1 MWGEERPTLLK
12 RPKERLAVFRDRS
25 FGSCHLRLSSAMKSS
40 TFRSRHLISA
50 LCVVVLT
57 LLSSLQAHA
66 QTTYEK
72 EQASG
77 EMYDE
82 AYEVLMKMDVLGD
95 SLYSVKL
102 SDALAEAQVRYDTE
116 KQQAEIKAT
125 RTQRNLFIALA
136 VTAGVALVVA
146 VWFFAYRIRRKEEIA
161 QERIKTLEKE
171 KEVMS
176 LQSML
181 YAQEEERQR
190 IARDLH
196 DSIGALLSA
205 TKLHITNIVAEVQ
218 KLEELEFLRSTEE
231 ALDRANSEVRRV
243 AHDMMPGVL
252 MKLGLMEGIED
263 FFDRVRASSNLKI
276 TFDYKEPTERLDT
289 KKEVMIYRIIQELVN
304 NTIKHAEASEILLT
318 IRDQGDQWIMNYV
331 DDGKGFDVSKID
343 DATSFGLSGLRSR
356 VNFLQGS
363 FDVDSKPGEG
373 VRFSFEFPA

>member
-25 FGSCHLRLSSAMKSS
+25 FGSYHLRLSSAVKSS

-50 LCVVVLT
+50 LCVLVLT

-72 EQASG
+72 EKASG

-82 AYEVLMKMDVLGD
+82 ARLTTN
-95 SLYSVKL
+95 
-102 SDALAEAQVRYDTE
+102 EARP
-116 KQQAEIKAT
+116 
-125 RTQRNLFIALA
+125 
-136 VTAGVALVVA
+136 
-146 VWFFAYRIRRKEEIA
+146 
-161 QERIKTLEKE
+161 
-171 KEVMS
+171 
-176 LQSML
+176 
-181 YAQEEERQR
+181 
-190 IARDLH
+190 
-196 DSIGALLSA
+196 
-205 TKLHITNIVAEVQ
+205 
-218 KLEELEFLRSTEE
+218 
-231 ALDRANSEVRRV
+231 SEP
-243 AHDMMPGVL
+243 HDMMPGVL

-304 NTIKHAEASEILLT
+304 NTIKHAEASEIFLT

-356 VNFLQGS
+356 FNFLQGS
-363 FDVDSKPGEG
+363 FDVDSMPGEG